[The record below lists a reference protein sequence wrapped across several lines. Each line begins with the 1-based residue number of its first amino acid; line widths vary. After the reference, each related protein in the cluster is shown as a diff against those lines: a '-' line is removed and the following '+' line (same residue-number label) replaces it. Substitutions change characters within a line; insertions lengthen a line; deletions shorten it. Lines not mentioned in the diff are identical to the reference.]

1 MGAMCG
7 VEVVKMGAMCAGRSC
22 INGSDGVG
30 VEVV

>member
-1 MGAMCG
+1 
-7 VEVVKMGAMCAGRSC
+7 MGAMCAGRSCINGSDVWGRSC